1 MKTIKIRVGF
11 DVYADSDFLTFAKHV
26 SQMMT
31 GNTNF
36 TTPSPALALIN
47 TAISDY
53 ETALGKAVNGSKT
66 DTATKNQKRSNLTQ
80 LLQQLGYYVQ
90 TTANNDLAKALS
102 SGFEITKDRT
112 PSVVPNPPSNVTVKQ
127 GLHSGEAIADCKRE
141 PSAVAYL
148 CRYSLSITTPVWV
161 NLPTQTGHKFTITG
175 LAKGKDI
182 WVSMAALNSAGI
194 SDWSDIASATII

>member
-1 MKTIKIRVGF
+1 MKYTKIKVGF
-11 DVYADSDFLTFAKHV
+11 DAYTDSDFLTFAKHV

-36 TTPSPALALIN
+36 TTPSPCLASIN
-47 TAISDY
+47 TAITDY

-66 DTATKNQKRSNLTQ
+66 DTATKSQKRLSLTL

-102 SGFEITKDRT
+102 SGFETVKDRT
-112 PSVVPNPPSNVTVKQ
+112 PNAVPNPPKSVTVKQ
-127 GLHSGEAIADCKRE
+127 GIHSGEAIVDCNRE
-141 PSAVAYL
+141 PSAVTYL
-148 CRYSLSITTPVWV
+148 CRYTLNIATPVWV
-161 NLPTQTGHKFTITG
+161 SLPPQTSHKFTITG
-175 LAKGKDI
+175 LAKGKDVWACI
-182 WVSMAALNSAGI
+182 AALNSAGT

>member
-1 MKTIKIRVGF
+1 MKYVKIKVGF
-11 DVYADSDFLTFAKHV
+11 DSYTDSDYLTFAKHV

-36 TTPSPALALIN
+36 ITPSPSLAYIN
-47 TAISDY
+47 TAITDY
-53 ETALGKAVNGSKT
+53 ESALGKAINGSKT

-102 SGFEITKDRT
+102 SGFETVKDRT
-112 PSVVPNPPSNVTVKQ
+112 PSSVPPPPSNAIVKQ
-127 GLHSGEAIADCKRE
+127 GMHSGEAVVDCSRE
-141 PSAVAYL
+141 PSAAAYL
-148 CRYSLSITTPVWV
+148 CRYTLSITTPVWV
-161 NLPTQTGHKFTITG
+161 NLPAQTGHKFTITG
-175 LAKGKDI
+175 LAKGKDVWACI
-182 WVSMAALNSAGI
+182 AALNSAGT